1 MKLKK
6 IASLMLAG
14 IMAVSMLTAC
24 DTASNNEDDNQ
35 GEDNIVVPVDDS
47 LAAAVN
53 SELSTAVKN
62 TLPITADANLEAAL
76 KKVSDKIDTDH
87 LNNNTFITSSDTED
101 VRHLMGLSY
110 DASLTATG
118 SDGKPGYQ
126 QPLLDA
132 NQYEDWKFFTAV
144 NSAKTTV
151 DLIVYD
157 GDLTEEGLAH
167 EVAEDLKYLINH
179 DRMPNDGVVNEG
191 VAGDVQYDYDYAA
204 NISSVKIDDMRGD
217 NSHYVVA
224 LKVVQTPTQVT
235 NVQ

>member
-101 VRHLMGLSY
+101 VRHLMGLSD
-110 DASLTATG
+110 DASLTSTQN
-118 SDGKPGYQ
+118 KGYL
-126 QPLLDA
+126 QPLA
-132 NQYEDWKFFTAV
+132 SVNQYENTWKFFTDV

-179 DRMPNDGVVNEG
+179 NRMPNDGVVDEG

>member
-14 IMAVSMLTAC
+14 VMAVSMLTAC
-24 DTASNNEDDNQ
+24 NTASNDGDDNQ
-35 GEDNIVVPVDDS
+35 GDDNIVVPVDDS
-47 LAAAVN
+47 LATAVN
-53 SELSTAVKN
+53 NELSAAVKN
-62 TLPITADANLEAAL
+62 TLPITADSNLEAAL

-101 VRHLMGLSY
+101 VRHLMGLGD
-110 DASLTATG
+110 DASLTATAN
-118 SDGKPGYQ
+118 KGYL
-126 QPLLDA
+126 QPLSTA
-132 NQYEDWKFFTAV
+132 NVYENTWKYFTAV

-167 EVAEDLKYLINH
+167 AVAEDLKYLINH
-179 DRMPNDGVVNEG
+179 NRMPNDGVVNEG
-191 VAGDVQYDYDYAA
+191 VNGKVQYKYDYTA
-204 NISSVKIDDMRGD
+204 NIMSVKIDDMRGD

-224 LKVVQTPTQVT
+224 LKVVQTPTPVT

>member
-101 VRHLMGLSY
+101 VRHLMGLSD
-110 DASLTATG
+110 DASLTSTQN
-118 SDGKPGYQ
+118 KGYL
-126 QPLLDA
+126 QPLA
-132 NQYEDWKFFTAV
+132 SVNQYENTWKFFTDV

-179 DRMPNDGVVNEG
+179 NRMPNDGVVNEG
-191 VAGDVQYDYDYAA
+191 VAGNVQYDYDYAA

>member
-101 VRHLMGLSY
+101 VRHLMGLSD
-110 DASLTATG
+110 DASLTSTQN
-118 SDGKPGYQ
+118 KGYL
-126 QPLLDA
+126 QPLA
-132 NQYEDWKFFTAV
+132 SVNQYENTWKFFTAV

-179 DRMPNDGVVNEG
+179 NRMPNDGVVNEG
-191 VAGDVQYDYDYAA
+191 VAGNVQYDYDYAA